1 MDSPVSLRSASTLH
15 RRHTLR
21 TVAVA
26 FKEVSGAAVGEPAR
40 DLNHKWYCKAYDF
53 SPVRAKT
60 TFRDS
65 YCKCMFGHMQSICVR
80 FAITCLCIVFVCF
93 FTCIISGKDL
103 HAPQARIRKKT
114 MMRAE
119 LEQLDFLSLSLK
131 QAALPSSPGTT
142 PGVIYNAWSTA
153 YVHNAWSTVDKPLP
167 PVCRPSLRP
176 ERQWL
181 LELCVQKPTLRGQSG
196 RLFTS
201 FDLQRDRD
209 PKAVSMFDHQRHNIP
224 QPTSDFDQLWDESRS
239 PFRNSTSCG
248 TNLGTHFGLRPTAR
262 QIPKPIS
269 DFEQL
274 QDESRNQFQTLASCG
289 TKLANFGTAAG
300 PVRDESPACLFT
312 ENTCLFSENTCFF
325 TDHIIRHISIYRK
338 HMFCFQH
345 VVNVYLPKTHVYLP
359 KTHVYFPKTHV
370 FLPTP

>member
-1 MDSPVSLRSASTLH
+1 MLQVEPTS
-15 RRHTLR
+15 
-21 TVAVA
+21 
-26 FKEVSGAAVGEPAR
+26 AVGEPAR

-114 MMRAE
+114 VMRAE
-119 LEQLDFLSLSLK
+119 LEQLDFLSLSLE
-131 QAALPSSPGTT
+131 QAALPSSPVTI

-201 FDLQRDRD
+201 FDLQRDRN

-224 QPTSDFDQLWDESRS
+224 QPTSDFDQLWDKSRS
-239 PFRNSTSCG
+239 QSRNSTSCG

-269 DFEQL
+269 DFDQL
-274 QDESRNQFQTLASCG
+274 RDKTW
-289 TKLANFGTAAG
+289 KLRQVAAML
-300 PVRDESPACLFT
+300 SLIC
-312 ENTCLFSENTCFF
+312 FSGRHMFISGKRMFF
-325 TDHIIRHISIYRK
+325 SGQVYKCISGK
-338 HMFCFQH
+338 HMFIFGKHMFISRKRMFFSGPVSKCISGKHMLNSGTPMFFSRTYIH
-345 VVNVYLPKTHVYLP
+345 TYVYPRKTHVYSR
-359 KTHVYFPKTHV
+359 KTYV
-370 FLPTP
+370 FCGTCI